1 MDIKPI
7 NDRIVV
13 LQESKETFTSSGLV
27 LPDSAQEKPQRGT
40 VVATGPG
47 KILDNGKKIPMEIK
61 VGDVVLYGKW
71 SGTEVKVKGVDYV
84 MMRQEDVLAIVEG
97 GIKTSAKTSAK
108 AVVNKPAKEKKENK
122 KSGKKEKVKAG
133 KKGK

>member
-1 MDIKPI
+1 MDIKPL

-13 LQESKETFTSSGLV
+13 LQESKETVTSSGLV
-27 LPDSAQEKPQRGT
+27 LPDSAQEKPQRGK

-47 KILDNGKKIPMEIK
+47 KILDNGKKAPMEIQ
-61 VGDVVLYGKW
+61 VGDIVLYGKW
-71 SGTEVKVKGVDYV
+71 SGTEVKVKGTDYV

-97 GIKTSAKTSAK
+97 GAKTSAK
-108 AVVNKPAKEKKENK
+108 AVVSKPEKETK